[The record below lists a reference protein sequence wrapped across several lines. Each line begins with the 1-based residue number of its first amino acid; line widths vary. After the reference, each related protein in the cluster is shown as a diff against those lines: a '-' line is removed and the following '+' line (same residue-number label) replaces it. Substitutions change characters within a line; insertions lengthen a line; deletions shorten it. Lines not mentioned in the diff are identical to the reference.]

1 MKINI
6 RGLKIKNDF
15 LHKGLTTIIPSFII
29 FIAYLVAITLMGFF
43 FKDLRKSPDFWSA
56 LAALGS
62 FSVAILMFNNDKN
75 QKESD
80 FKSDLYNLISV
91 LIGFVDFVQKT
102 IAHNTTACEC

>member
-43 FKDLRKSPDFWSA
+43 FKDLRKSPDFGR
-56 LAALGS
+56 L
-62 FSVAILMFNNDKN
+62 
-75 QKESD
+75 
-80 FKSDLYNLISV
+80 
-91 LIGFVDFVQKT
+91 
-102 IAHNTTACEC
+102 